1 MRKIAAFLL
10 AALMALSTAAC
21 SESGETNS
29 AAAGGDAASVAD
41 DTAGTA
47 NDGADDAAGD
57 TADEGGEAAD
67 DSWDKIVEKGEI
79 VLGMD
84 DAFPPMGYTDTT
96 TGEIIGFDVDVATE
110 VFSRLGVELKLQ
122 PIEWSTK
129 EMELDGGNVDLLWNG
144 YSYTDERA
152 EAQTLS
158 DAYMKNNQVI
168 LVKEESSYQTMEDLA
183 GKSLGVQSD
192 SSAESALESEE
203 ATEFRESLGEIVPID
218 DYSKAILEIKNGLID
233 AIAIDEVVARFYLT
247 NEPGAYRILENED
260 GTVQSLAVED
270 YVIGFRKGDQALC
283 DKVNETLKEMKADG
297 KLAEISEKW
306 FGEDVTTIEA

>member
-1 MRKIAAFLL
+1 MAQNFRKIARSVGGRKSKMKKMAALLL
-10 AALMALSTAAC
+10 AALMAF
-21 SESGETNS
+21 S
-29 AAAGGDAASVAD
+29 AVSCNQSAD
-41 DTAGTA
+41 TGT
-47 NDGADDAAGD
+47 
-57 TADEGGEAAD
+57 D
-67 DSWDKIVEKGEI
+67 DSWEKIQEKGEI

-96 TGEIIGFDVDVATE
+96 TGEIIGFDVDVAKE

-122 PIEWSTK
+122 PIEWNSK
-129 EMELDGGNVDLLWNG
+129 EMELDGGNVDMLWNG
-144 YSYTDERA
+144 YSYTEDRA
-152 EAQTLS
+152 EKQTLS

-168 LVKEESSYQTMEDLA
+168 LVKADSSYQSFADLA

-192 SSAESALESEE
+192 SSAEDALESDE
-203 ATEFRESLGEIVPID
+203 AKEFRESLGEIVPID
-218 DYSKAILEIKNGLID
+218 DYSKAILEIENGLIE

-247 NEPGAYRILENED
+247 NDPGAYRIIEKED
-260 GTVQSLAVED
+260 GAVESLAVED

-297 KLAEISEKW
+297 TLGAISEKW

>member
-1 MRKIAAFLL
+1 MAQNFRKIARSAGGRKSKMKKMAALLL
-10 AALMALSTAAC
+10 AALMAF
-21 SESGETNS
+21 S
-29 AAAGGDAASVAD
+29 AVSCNQSAD
-41 DTAGTA
+41 TGT
-47 NDGADDAAGD
+47 
-57 TADEGGEAAD
+57 D
-67 DSWDKIVEKGEI
+67 DSWEKIQEKGEI

-96 TGEIIGFDVDVATE
+96 TGEIIGFDVDVAKE

-122 PIEWSTK
+122 PIEWNSK
-129 EMELDGGNVDLLWNG
+129 EMELDGGNVDMLWNG
-144 YSYTDERA
+144 YSYTEDRA
-152 EAQTLS
+152 KKQTLS

-168 LVKEESSYQTMEDLA
+168 LVKADSSYQSFADLA

-192 SSAESALESEE
+192 SSAEDALESDE
-203 ATEFRESLGEIVPID
+203 AKEFRESLGEIVPID
-218 DYSKAILEIKNGLID
+218 DYSKAILEIENGLIE

-247 NEPGAYRILENED
+247 NDPGAYRIIEKED
-260 GTVQSLAVED
+260 GTVESLAVED

-297 KLAEISEKW
+297 TLGAISEKW

>member
-1 MRKIAAFLL
+1 MRKFAAILL
-10 AALMALSTAAC
+10 AALMMVSAAAC
-21 SESGETNS
+21 STGSGTSS
-29 AAAGGDAASVAD
+29 AADAAS
-41 DTAGTA
+41 TA
-47 NDGADDAAGD
+47 DGASSEE
-57 TADEGGEAAD
+57 TADNSEAGSTTGDDSAAAD

-144 YSYTDERA
+144 YSYTEERA
-152 EAQTLS
+152 EKQTLS

-168 LVKEESSYQTMEDLA
+168 LVKEDSSYQSLADLA

-218 DYSKAILEIKNGLID
+218 DYSKAILEIQNGLIE

-247 NEPGAYRILENED
+247 NDPGAYRILEKED
-260 GTVQSLAVED
+260 GTVESLAVED

-297 KLAEISEKW
+297 TLAEISEKW

>member
-1 MRKIAAFLL
+1 MMVSA
-10 AALMALSTAAC
+10 AAC
-21 SESGETNS
+21 STGSGTSS
-29 AAAGGDAASVAD
+29 AADAAS
-41 DTAGTA
+41 TA
-47 NDGADDAAGD
+47 DGASSEE
-57 TADEGGEAAD
+57 TADNSEAKSTTGDDSAAAD

-144 YSYTDERA
+144 YSYTEERA
-152 EAQTLS
+152 EKQTLS

-168 LVKEESSYQTMEDLA
+168 LVKEDSSYQSLADLA

-218 DYSKAILEIKNGLID
+218 DYSKAILEIQNGLIE

-247 NEPGAYRILENED
+247 NDPGAYRILEKED
-260 GTVQSLAVED
+260 GTVESLAVED

>member
-1 MRKIAAFLL
+1 MMVSA
-10 AALMALSTAAC
+10 AAC
-21 SESGETNS
+21 STGSGTSS
-29 AAAGGDAASVAD
+29 AADAAS
-41 DTAGTA
+41 TA
-47 NDGADDAAGD
+47 DGASSEE
-57 TADEGGEAAD
+57 TADNSEAESTTGDDSAAAD

-144 YSYTDERA
+144 YSYTEERA
-152 EAQTLS
+152 EKQTLS

-168 LVKEESSYQTMEDLA
+168 LVKEDSSYQSLADLA

-218 DYSKAILEIKNGLID
+218 DYSKAILEIQNGLIE
-233 AIAIDEVVARFYLT
+233 AIAIDEVVARFYL
-247 NEPGAYRILENED
+247 GAYRILEKED
-260 GTVQSLAVED
+260 GTVESLAVED

-297 KLAEISEKW
+297 TLAEISEKW

>member
-1 MRKIAAFLL
+1 MKKIAAFLL
-10 AALMALSTAAC
+10 AALMAF
-21 SESGETNS
+21 S
-29 AAAGGDAASVAD
+29 AVSCNQSAD
-41 DTAGTA
+41 TG
-47 NDGADDAAGD
+47 
-57 TADEGGEAAD
+57 AD
-67 DSWDKIVEKGEI
+67 DSWEKIQEKGEI

-84 DAFPPMGYTDTT
+84 DAFPPMGYTDTA
-96 TGEIIGFDVDVATE
+96 TGEIIGFDVDVAKE

-122 PIEWSTK
+122 PIEWNSK

-144 YSYTDERA
+144 YSYTEDRA
-152 EAQTLS
+152 EKQTLS

-168 LVKEESSYQTMEDLA
+168 LVKADSSYQSFADLA

-192 SSAESALESEE
+192 SSAEDALESDE
-203 ATEFRESLGEIVPID
+203 AREFRESLGEIVPID
-218 DYSKAILEIKNGLID
+218 DYSKAILEIENGLIE

-247 NEPGAYRILENED
+247 NDPGAYRIIEKED
-260 GTVQSLAVED
+260 GTVESLAVED

-297 KLAEISEKW
+297 TLGEISEKW

>member
-1 MRKIAAFLL
+1 MKNIAAFLL
-10 AALMALSTAAC
+10 AALMAF
-21 SESGETNS
+21 S
-29 AAAGGDAASVAD
+29 AVSCNQSAD
-41 DTAGTA
+41 TG
-47 NDGADDAAGD
+47 
-57 TADEGGEAAD
+57 AD
-67 DSWDKIVEKGEI
+67 DSWEKIQEKGEI

-84 DAFPPMGYTDTT
+84 DAFPPMGYTDTA
-96 TGEIIGFDVDVATE
+96 TGEIIGFDVDVAKE

-122 PIEWSTK
+122 PIEWNSK

-144 YSYTDERA
+144 YSYTEDRA
-152 EAQTLS
+152 EKQTLS

-168 LVKEESSYQTMEDLA
+168 LVKADSSYQSFADLA

-192 SSAESALESEE
+192 SSAEDALESDE
-203 ATEFRESLGEIVPID
+203 AKEFRESLGEIVPID
-218 DYSKAILEIKNGLID
+218 DYSKAILEIENGLIE

-247 NEPGAYRILENED
+247 NDPGAYRIIEKED
-260 GTVQSLAVED
+260 GTVESLAVED

-297 KLAEISEKW
+297 TLGEISEKW

>member
-1 MRKIAAFLL
+1 MMVSA
-10 AALMALSTAAC
+10 AAC
-21 SESGETNS
+21 STGSGTSS
-29 AAAGGDAASVAD
+29 AADAAS
-41 DTAGTA
+41 TA
-47 NDGADDAAGD
+47 DGASSEE
-57 TADEGGEAAD
+57 TADNSEAESTTGDDSAAAD

-144 YSYTDERA
+144 YSYTEERA
-152 EAQTLS
+152 EKQTLS

-168 LVKEESSYQTMEDLA
+168 LVKGDSSYQSLADLA

-218 DYSKAILEIKNGLID
+218 DYSKAILEIQNGLIE

-247 NEPGAYRILENED
+247 NDPGAYRILEKED
-260 GTVQSLAVED
+260 GTVESLAVED

-297 KLAEISEKW
+297 TLAEISEKW